1 MGVGRRKIKNLH
13 IKGPSFSEV
22 FLTFG
27 GFPTGLVDLFDV
39 EGLFHFYDLRVG
51 FFFSLLL
58 SFSLSI
64 AFHSERFL
72 ITYKIAIS
80 SCTANSLERKKEREK

>member
-1 MGVGRRKIKNLH
+1 LMSRD
-13 IKGPSFSEV
+13 FSISTTSV
-22 FLTFG
+22 W
-27 GFPTGLVDLFDV
+27 
-39 EGLFHFYDLRVG
+39 

-80 SCTANSLERKKEREK
+80 SCTANSLERREREREK